1 MKRMIVRMFVVAGMA
16 WFGCLSSSAQNAQQ
30 GAADKK
36 NLNPEPGTP
45 GLGAQE
51 FTLVAKDPNGHGL
64 LCKIGEKRVLIVRGT
79 PEQMGGAHGRLL
91 ADLVPQVMPRTMAL
105 VGAGLAVQKGE
116 WFYDR
121 IDEIYRR
128 SSPYTPERFLRECR
142 AMAAAAGITERDALC
157 GNFFPELFHCSG
169 VAVRNTASADGRVVH
184 ARVLDYMRDINLQ
197 KYTVLQV
204 FIPEGGIPW
213 VSVGYAGFLGT
224 VTAMNARGLAIGE
237 MGGRGEGNWDGI
249 PMTFLMREIAEKAET
264 VEQAV
269 EIMRKIPRT
278 CEYYYVISDAKR
290 NMVGVCATPEKVELL
305 QPGQQNPLLPTVPQD
320 TVLMSAGS
328 RAKALSERV
337 QAQFGKITPEVMIE
351 IIKRPVAMRSN
362 LHNAIFMPETLDL
375 WFSDA
380 GKKTPACDE
389 PYTKVNLKT
398 MLDFYRSVFP

>member
-1 MKRMIVRMFVVAGMA
+1 MKRFVI
-16 WFGCLSSSAQNAQQ
+16 
-30 GAADKK
+30 AAI
-36 NLNPEPGTP
+36 LFS
-45 GLGAQE
+45 GLALAAQE
-51 FTLVAKDPNGHGL
+51 LQLVARDPEGHGL
-64 LCKIGEKRVLIVRGT
+64 LCKAGEKRVLIVSGT

-91 ADLVPQVMPRTMAL
+91 ADLVPQVTQRTMAL

-128 SSPYTPERFLRECR
+128 SAPHTPERFIRECK
-142 AMAAAAGITERDALC
+142 AMAAGAKISERDAIC

-169 VAVRNTASADGRVVH
+169 VAVRGAASEGGRVVH
-184 ARVLDYMRDINLQ
+184 ARVLDYMRDIHLQ

-204 FIPEGGIPW
+204 FVPEGGIPW

-237 MGGRGEGNWDGI
+237 MGGHSEMSWDGM
-249 PMTFLMREIAEKAET
+249 PMTFLMREVAERAET
-264 VEQAV
+264 VGQAL
-269 EIMRKIPRT
+269 EIMRKTPRT
-278 CEYYYVISDAKR
+278 CEYYYVVSDAQK
-290 NMVGVCATPEKVELL
+290 NMAGVRATAEKLEVLR
-305 QPGQQNPLLPTVPQD
+305 PGEQNPRLPTVPQD
-320 TVLMSAGS
+320 TVLVSGGG
-328 RAKALSERV
+328 RAKALSERL
-337 QAQFGKITPEVMIE
+337 QANFGKITPEVMVE

-398 MLDFYRSVFP
+398 MLDFYRANARPASSPRVE